1 MANPDASFGLRA
13 IMRDGAAG
21 QTGTVHKYIIA
32 SNEAVDLF
40 PGDPVNLS
48 GTSILDIIDD
58 KTYPGV
64 VRSTAGNGNYSVGVI
79 QSFDPITDES
89 LLYKT
94 DATLQR
100 SVWVYDDPDQLFEMQ
115 ADGSIAL
122 TDVGNTAD
130 IIFTNSG
137 STDAGLSGAELD
149 AGDIGTGKQLTIV
162 GIRQQDRNDLSSAN
176 PVVIVK
182 IQEHQKRNLTGVN

>member
-1 MANPDASFGLRA
+1 MANDDNSFGLRA
-13 IMRDGAAG
+13 VMRDGAAG
-21 QTGTVHKYIIA
+21 QQGTVHKYIIA
-32 SNEAVDLF
+32 ATEGTDLF

-48 GTSILDIIDD
+48 GTAILDLIDD
-58 KTYPGV
+58 KTYPGIV
-64 VRSTAGNGNYSVGVI
+64 KTTAGNGNFSVGVI

-100 SVWVYDDPDQLFEMQ
+100 SVWVYDDPDQLFEIQ
-115 ADGSIAL
+115 ADGTTAL

-130 IIFTNSG
+130 FIFTNSG
-137 STDAGLSGAELD
+137 STDLGLSGAELD
-149 AGDIGTGKQLTIV
+149 TADIGTGKQLTIV
-162 GIRQQDRNDLSSAN
+162 GIRQQDNNDLSAAN
-176 PVVIVK
+176 PILVVK